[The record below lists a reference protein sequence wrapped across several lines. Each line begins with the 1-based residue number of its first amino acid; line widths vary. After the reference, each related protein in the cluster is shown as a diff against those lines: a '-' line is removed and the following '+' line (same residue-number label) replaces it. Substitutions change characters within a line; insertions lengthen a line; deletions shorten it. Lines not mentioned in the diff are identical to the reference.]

1 MIAVSSS
8 GRSFRALATYLA
20 AGRSGEE
27 RDRVAWSAGRN
38 LPTNDPEL
46 AAKFMRATAAQS
58 DRVEKPVYH
67 IALSFDPSD
76 AVDRATMERVADR
89 VLERL
94 GLTEHQA
101 VIVAHRDREHAH
113 VHILVNRVH
122 PETGLAWERWKD
134 QPLIQRVLREEERAL
149 GLRQVTGTLAPS
161 PERESA
167 GTPGPPVEM
176 RERRAR
182 DPEAGGESPVRQ
194 NPTPLTRADQVAQD
208 LRTRERVVELTREQ
222 YLAQIDVSAA
232 RTRQSQ
238 LDAAAERAK
247 AAVAAFDRALASV
260 YRNPEA
266 AHSAYVAMV
275 EEKGTA
281 AASQAMKDR
290 PERFGSLVTVERS
303 RALGLGRAAD
313 DSQAR
318 AAASTAA
325 ANGRTAIEAL
335 REFGKVAAEIQARR
349 LDDAF
354 ARELRA
360 IYADPAAVRTAFH
373 RLAGDRG
380 VEDAA
385 NVLRQKP
392 EELGELQPAIRENRS
407 RQESNAAK
415 AAELGIEAA
424 RARTFAKA
432 ADAKARGALIGSEP
446 AASRDAAER
455 ALSRETAIRRELQAL
470 PGRPELERRI
480 ADLVSR
486 MSPRELQQLRRVV
499 TAPRFALAMELRTT
513 IRDIVLGRDD
523 DRNR

>member
-27 RDRVAWSAGRN
+27 WDRVAWSAGRN
-38 LPTNDPEL
+38 LPTDDPEL

-134 QPLIQRVLREEERAL
+134 QPLIQQVLREEELAL
-149 GLRQVTGTLAPS
+149 GLREVAGTLTPS

-167 GTPGPPVEM
+167 GMLERPGQM
-176 RERRAR
+176 REHPSR
-182 DPEAGGESPVRQ
+182 DPEIDVRSAARQ
-194 NPTPLTRADQVAQD
+194 TPTPATRVEQVAQE
-208 LRTRERVVELTREQ
+208 LLIRERVVELTREQ
-222 YLAQIDVSAA
+222 YLAQIEVSAA

-238 LDAAAERAK
+238 LDAAAERAR

-260 YRNPEA
+260 YRNPET
-266 AHSAYVAMV
+266 AHSAYLAMV
-275 EEKGTA
+275 ENKGTA
-281 AASQAMKDR
+281 AATQAMKERPEQFGVLATVDR
-290 PERFGSLVTVERS
+290 P

-325 ANGRTAIEAL
+325 ANGRAAIEAL
-335 REFGKVAAEIQARR
+335 REFGRVAAVTQARR
-349 LDDAF
+349 LEDAF
-354 ARELRA
+354 VRELRA

-380 VEDAA
+380 VEEAVS
-385 NVLRQKP
+385 VLRQKP
-392 EELGELQPAIRENRS
+392 EELGELLPAIRESRS
-407 RQESNAAK
+407 RLEANAER
-415 AAELGIEAA
+415 AAELGIAAA
-424 RARTFAKA
+424 RARIFAKS
-432 ADAKARGALIGSEP
+432 ADARARGALLGTEP
-446 AASRDAAER
+446 AASREAAER
-455 ALSRETAIRRELQAL
+455 AVSRETAIRRELQAL
-470 PGRPELERRI
+470 PGRSELERRI
-480 ADLVSR
+480 ADLVGR
-486 MSPRELQQLRRVV
+486 MSPREVQQLRRVV

-513 IRDIVLGRDD
+513 LRDIALGRDD
-523 DRNR
+523 ERNR

>member
-1 MIAVSSS
+1 VIAVSSS

-20 AGRSGEE
+20 AGRTGEE

-38 LPTNDPEL
+38 LPTDDPEL

-67 IALSFDPSD
+67 IALSFDPND
-76 AVDRATMERVADR
+76 AVDRTAMERVADR

-101 VIVAHRDREHAH
+101 VIVSHRDREHAH

-134 QPLIQRVLREEERAL
+134 QPLIQQVLREEERAL
-149 GLRQVTGTLAPS
+149 GLREVAGTLAPS
-161 PERESA
+161 PERESS
-167 GTPGPPVEM
+167 GTLERSDQM
-176 RERRAR
+176 REQPSRDSEVHGASAAR
-182 DPEAGGESPVRQ
+182 DTR
-194 NPTPLTRADQVAQD
+194 TPLTRVDQVAEH
-208 LRTRERVVELTREQ
+208 LRNRERVVELTREQ
-222 YLAQIDVSAA
+222 YLAQIDASAA

-238 LDAAAERAK
+238 LDAGAERAR

-266 AHSAYVAMV
+266 AHAAYLAMV

-281 AASQAMKDR
+281 AASQAMKER
-290 PERFGSLVTVERS
+290 PEQFGSLVTVERT
-303 RALGLGRAAD
+303 RALGLGRSAD

-318 AAASTAA
+318 AAASVAA
-325 ANGRTAIEAL
+325 AKGRAAIEAL

-360 IYADPAAVRTAFH
+360 IYADPAAVRAAFH

-385 NVLRQKP
+385 GVLRQRP
-392 EELGELQPAIRENRS
+392 EELGELLPAIGEHRS
-407 RQESNAAK
+407 RLEASAAS
-415 AAELGIEAA
+415 AAELGIGASRA
-424 RARTFAKA
+424 RAIAES
-432 ADAKARGALIGSEP
+432 ADAKARGALLGTEP

-455 ALSRETAIRRELQAL
+455 ALGRETAIRRELQVL
-470 PGRPELERRI
+470 PGRSELERRI
-480 ADLVSR
+480 ADLVGR
-486 MSPRELQQLRRVV
+486 MSPRELQQLRRIL

-513 IRDIVLGRDD
+513 LRDIALGRDD
-523 DRNR
+523 ERNR

>member
-38 LPTNDPEL
+38 LPTDDPEL

-76 AVDRATMERVADR
+76 AVDRATLERVADR

-113 VHILVNRVH
+113 VHILANRVH

-134 QPLIQRVLREEERAL
+134 QPLIQQVLREEERAL
-149 GLRQVTGTLAPS
+149 GLREVTGTLAPS

-167 GTPGPPVEM
+167 GTPGRPDEM
-176 RERRAR
+176 RERRSR
-182 DPEAGGESPVRQ
+182 DPEVEGESAVRQ
-194 NPTPLTRADQVAQD
+194 TPTPLTRVDQVAQD
-208 LRTRERVVELTREQ
+208 LRTHERVVEMTREQ
-222 YLAQIDVSAA
+222 YVAQIDVSAA

-238 LDAAAERAK
+238 LDAAAERAR

-260 YRNPEA
+260 YPNPEA
-266 AHSAYVAMV
+266 AHSAYLAMV
-275 EEKGTA
+275 DEKGPVAT
-281 AASQAMKDR
+281 SQAMKERPEQFGALVTIDR
-290 PERFGSLVTVERS
+290 P

-318 AAASTAA
+318 AAAAAAA
-325 ANGRTAIEAL
+325 ANGRVAVETL
-335 REFGKVAAEIQARR
+335 REFGKVAAETQARR
-349 LDDAF
+349 LEDAF

-385 NVLRQKP
+385 SVLRQKP
-392 EELGELQPAIRENRS
+392 EELGQLLPAIRENRS
-407 RQESNAAK
+407 RLESNAAR

-424 RARTFAKA
+424 RARTFAKS
-432 ADAKARGALIGSEP
+432 ADAKTRGTLIGTEP
-446 AASRDAAER
+446 AASREAAER
-455 ALSRETAIRRELQAL
+455 AVSRETAIRRELQAL
-470 PGRPELERRI
+470 PGRPDLERRI

-486 MSPRELQQLRRVV
+486 MSPREVQQLRRVV
-499 TAPRFALAMELRTT
+499 TAPRLALAMELRTA
-513 IRDIVLGRDD
+513 IRDVVLGRDVE
-523 DRNR
+523 RNR